1 MPEYRTPLPRLLAAT
16 LEAGI
21 GRALA
26 MDEASPERLRRL
38 EGRTLQLTLEGVGI
52 ELFFGFGDGR
62 VSVSADSD
70 TTPDTRVSG
79 SPLALFR
86 MAGPEE
92 AADWGLPESSVR
104 IEGNASLARD
114 LERLFGRL
122 EPDIEGRLANLLG
135 DVVGYQVAQGLR
147 QGVDALRGMLRQ
159 SGEMLGRFV
168 REESRM
174 LVRRAELDTFRAS
187 VDELARDLDA
197 LEARLAEE
205 AQDDETDEAP

>member
-26 MDEASPERLRRL
+26 MDEASPERLARL
-38 EGRTLQLTLEGVGI
+38 DGKTLQLTLEGTGI
-52 ELFFGFGDGR
+52 ELFFAFGKGR
-62 VSVSADSD
+62 VEVTVDADAA
-70 TTPDTRVSG
+70 PDTHISG
-79 SPLALFR
+79 TPLALFR

-92 AADWGLPESSVR
+92 AADWGLPESDVT

-114 LERLFGRL
+114 LERLFGHL
-122 EPDIEGRLANLLG
+122 EPDIEGRLARLFG

-147 QGVDALRGMLRQ
+147 QGVDALRGLVRQ
-159 SGEMLGRFV
+159 SGDMLGRYV
-168 REESRM
+168 REEGRL

-197 LEARLAEE
+197 LEARLADEGDSP
-205 AQDDETDEAP
+205 DDSP